1 MKVFGSGHKN
11 IKIKKV
17 MGLANIIG
25 KNKQPEI
32 DSTNQL
38 TTQDLEYLL
47 STLKNANLRG
57 DQVEQF
63 YNLVIKL
70 QNQYIAL
77 TKNS

>member
-1 MKVFGSGHKN
+1 
-11 IKIKKV
+11 
-17 MGLANIIG
+17 MGLLDIVS
-25 KNKQPEI
+25 KNNKPI
-32 DSTNQL
+32 DVDSNQL
-38 TTQDLEYLL
+38 TLQDLEYLL

-77 TKNS
+77 TKK